1 MGQTL
6 LLEGENK
13 MADEITN
20 DLKNIAAMAAD
31 ERLSQLRAEIY
42 RAMVVYKYSYNFN
55 WFGRPI
61 IQLPQDIMA
70 MQEIVWSVKPDLI
83 VETGIA
89 HGGSLVL
96 YASLLEAMGGAGEVV
111 GVDIEIRDHNR
122 KAIEAHPLAKRIR
135 MIEGSSVADRAVEE
149 VYEAASGKEKVLV
162 ALDSLHTHEH
172 VLRELALYSPLVTKG
187 SYLVVFD
194 TIIEDLPDGLFPDR
208 PWSRGNN
215 PKTAVREF
223 LRTNDRF
230 AVDRDLEAK
239 LLFTV
244 APEGYLKCIK
254 E

>member
-1 MGQTL
+1 MP
-6 LLEGENK
+6 
-13 MADEITN
+13 DEEAN
-20 DLKNIAAMAAD
+20 DPQNIAAMAGD
-31 ERLSQLRAEIY
+31 ERLRQVRMEIY
-42 RAMVVYKYSYNFN
+42 RSMVIYKYSYNFT

-61 IQLPQDIMA
+61 IQCPQDIVA
-70 MQEIVWSVKPDLI
+70 MQEIIWNVKPDLI

-89 HGGSLVL
+89 HGGSLVF
-96 YASLLEAMGGAGEVV
+96 YASLLEAIGGAGEVV

-122 KAIEAHPLAKRIR
+122 KAIETHSMAKRIR
-135 MIEGSSVADRAVEE
+135 MIEGSSVADRAVEQ
-149 VYEAASGKEKVLV
+149 VYEAAAGKERVLV
-162 ALDSLHTHEH
+162 ALDSNHTHEH
-172 VLRELALYSPLVTKG
+172 VLKELTLYSPLVTEG

-208 PWSRGNN
+208 PWSKGNN

-223 LRTNDRF
+223 LKTNDRF
-230 AVDRDLEAK
+230 AVDRDLETK